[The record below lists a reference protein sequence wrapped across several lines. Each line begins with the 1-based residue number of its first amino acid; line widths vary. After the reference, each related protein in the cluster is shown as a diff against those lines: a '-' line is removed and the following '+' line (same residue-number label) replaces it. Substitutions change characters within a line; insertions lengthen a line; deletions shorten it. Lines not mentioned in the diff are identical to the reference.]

1 MWQFVIGHRH
11 VISKLNNL
19 FWLFLDTELNK
30 AGYRGSNTS
39 INSTSSLNSTKSS
52 VDNAPIYFTPHS
64 HEEDAFVTIPNGYV
78 TVNSMLWPCITL
90 LKSCN
95 GICFFCERLCAFLF
109 LLLEVQAML
118 TMFVMPTRH
127 PVPFH
132 VVVNKCSIH
141 LLVLWLFQSVCTEC
155 KKTEQ
160 IRQRA
165 AGNS

>member
-1 MWQFVIGHRH
+1 MEF
-11 VISKLNNL
+11 
-19 FWLFLDTELNK
+19 
-30 AGYRGSNTS
+30 
-39 INSTSSLNSTKSS
+39 
-52 VDNAPIYFTPHS
+52 
-64 HEEDAFVTIPNGYV
+64 AFSAKGYV
-78 TVNSMLWPCITL
+78 HL
-90 LKSCN
+90 
-95 GICFFCERLCAFLF
+95 FFFFF

-118 TMFVMPTRH
+118 TVFVMPTRH